1 MEHKIPALT
10 LKIRNSSGGHIF
22 YLTKE
27 TKHYIDN
34 IVLFI
39 LDGLQNNE
47 HVLVVENNRLTP
59 LVRKRLQ
66 AVLTAEELAQV
77 HFFDSYKLYWHKG
90 NFHPSTIVD
99 YFQENFDV
107 SGMPCQHFRTWGHIE
122 WNTRDGLEDELLS
135 YEKQVDQLIMAN
147 KLTAVCAYD
156 AIRVEQHLQ
165 DKLALYHDYLMED
178 EEIVFLK
185 EIRDSKQ
192 HLANEATGN

>member
-34 IVLFI
+34 IVVFI
-39 LDGLQNNE
+39 LDGLENNE

-66 AVLTAEELAQV
+66 AVLTAEELAKV
-77 HFFDSYKLYWHKG
+77 YFFDSYKLYWHKG
-90 NFHPSTIVD
+90 NFLPSTIVE
-99 YFQENFDV
+99 YFQESFDL
-107 SGMPCQHFRTWGHIE
+107 SEMTCQHFRTWGHIE
-122 WNTRDGLEDELLS
+122 WNTRDGLEEQLLS
-135 YEKQVDQLIMAN
+135 YEKQVDQLITEH

-156 AIRVEQHLQ
+156 ATRVEQHLQ
-165 DKLALYHDYLMED
+165 DNLALYHDYLMKD
-178 EEIVFLK
+178 EEIVFL
-185 EIRDSKQ
+185 EEMRDSKQ
-192 HLANEATGN
+192 YLVNEATGK